1 MMRLFGVWAWA
12 VTTEVGFLDYLVAFP
27 IMLTTTRV
35 AMWADNK
42 LIEENFSKDHIYFI
56 LSCVSLSGIGIGY
69 LIGCL
74 IGF

>member
-1 MMRLFGVWAWA
+1 
-12 VTTEVGFLDYLVAFP
+12 
-27 IMLTTTRV
+27 
-35 AMWADNK
+35 MWADNK